1 MFRSYFSYKSS
12 IAGILIL
19 TILLCV
25 SCSNKNKYRLEK
37 RTVLNLKE
45 TYFQEWT
52 AGAVGAGSGYSVF
65 IIVDE
70 LANMEATVLKGIYF
84 KNQYADFQ
92 NKEAHIYTASVSGAT
107 NLDNQDVMVTNEQPK
122 NDIANEKSDYPFDL
136 KEDEAV
142 IAYTDKKLKVRYYK
156 VVLTKKEGPGI
167 PM

>member
-1 MFRSYFSYKSS
+1 M
-12 IAGILIL
+12 LIL

-65 IIVDE
+65 IVVDE
-70 LANMEATVLKGIYF
+70 LANMEAIALKGIYF
-84 KNQYADFQ
+84 KNQYAEFQ
-92 NKEAHIYTASVSGAT
+92 NKEVHIYTASISGDA
-107 NLDNQDVMVTNEQPK
+107 NLDTTDSMVANKQSENDITNEK
-122 NDIANEKSDYPFDL
+122 NNFPFEL

-142 IAYTDKKLKVRYYK
+142 IAYTDKKSRIKYYK
-156 VVLTKKEGPGI
+156 VVLSKKESPGI